1 MRMYIYIYVCVYI
14 YIYLMFL
21 FALEMFAVSETSLW
35 IITGGQQESKAAA
48 VSKPPAILVLKAGM

>member
-1 MRMYIYIYVCVYI
+1 MCVYI

-35 IITGGQQESKAAA
+35 IITVGQQESKAAA